1 MPAATAG
8 GGATIGV
15 PPNAEPKGLASGAA
29 AVQLGGTDKVP
40 TVAALP
46 RPAATVPPSPPAEPS
61 GATSAPPS
69 PPLVASPN
77 TSPAASA
84 AATPPSRPKKG
95 AIVLLGKNSPDE
107 AIVFQKLELGSS
119 NAQSL
124 SSQEDPD
131 PRMPSNPDGPDAD
144 VAAVDDESPCS
155 TDGMAAISCDSVVC

>member
-1 MPAATAG
+1 M
-8 GGATIGV
+8 
-15 PPNAEPKGLASGAA
+15 
-29 AVQLGGTDKVP
+29 
-40 TVAALP
+40 
-46 RPAATVPPSPPAEPS
+46 
-61 GATSAPPS
+61 
-69 PPLVASPN
+69 
-77 TSPAASA
+77 
-84 AATPPSRPKKG
+84 
-95 AIVLLGKNSPDE
+95 LLGKNSPDE